1 MPSGGSE
8 DAAVYEYSSFKSTWC
23 IRVDPSS
30 IGCLARERQHDHHV
44 PPQPEQVPST
54 LANVSGWGGGARHD
68 D

>member
-1 MPSGGSE
+1 MLQFMVMADSHLH
-8 DAAVYEYSSFKSTWC
+8 TWC